1 MKKKILSVLIT
12 AVILTT
18 GCGSLNVKLTTGLSK
33 DQLFKINGSPFSVN
47 EAKLYLTT
55 EKNVCE
61 NSFGEDVF
69 DKKIGDTTFKDYIKQ
84 NIKDKCA
91 KIKTLNLLAQK
102 RKLELST
109 DEQDRA
115 KRAGDS
121 YYNSLGKVDKDYLKV
136 TKEDVINA
144 YKEYLLANKV
154 YDDVVKDVNPE
165 ISDADAKVIKVVS
178 IYKKTFTMDSEG
190 KRTDYSEDEKQ
201 KAENEI
207 NDLLSQV
214 NDGADFESLAS
225 ENTDADKTEYQFGR
239 GEMIQEFEDAAFS
252 LKTGEISSVIKTDE
266 GYYIIKCIND
276 YLENETQTNKAK
288 MVDEAKKEAFNKVY
302 DPFVSGLS
310 SEFNDKVWD
319 EITIEGMKDTT
330 VSNFYTCLEENQ

>member
-102 RKLELST
+102 RKLELSA

-115 KRAGDS
+115 KRAAIVRKHYD
-121 YYNSLGKVDKDYLKV
+121 SLG
-136 TKEDVINA
+136 
-144 YKEYLLANKV
+144 
-154 YDDVVKDVNPE
+154 
-165 ISDADAKVIKVVS
+165 
-178 IYKKTFTMDSEG
+178 
-190 KRTDYSEDEKQ
+190 
-201 KAENEI
+201 
-207 NDLLSQV
+207 
-214 NDGADFESLAS
+214 
-225 ENTDADKTEYQFGR
+225 
-239 GEMIQEFEDAAFS
+239 
-252 LKTGEISSVIKTDE
+252 
-266 GYYIIKCIND
+266 
-276 YLENETQTNKAK
+276 
-288 MVDEAKKEAFNKVY
+288 
-302 DPFVSGLS
+302 
-310 SEFNDKVWD
+310 
-319 EITIEGMKDTT
+319 
-330 VSNFYTCLEENQ
+330 